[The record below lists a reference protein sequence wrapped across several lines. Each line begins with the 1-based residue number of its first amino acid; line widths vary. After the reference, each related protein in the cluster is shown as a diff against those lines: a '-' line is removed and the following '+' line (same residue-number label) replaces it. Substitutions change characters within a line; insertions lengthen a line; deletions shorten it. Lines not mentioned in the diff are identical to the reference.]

1 MTRPEGDK
9 NRKKKNTPE
18 GIKRR
23 NIFVFSRY
31 SLIKVKIL
39 QQWEKKIKKIQ
50 IWYFNQLNGNIFTK
64 KSIEITEYVIK
75 SLKI

>member
-1 MTRPEGDK
+1 LTRPEGDK

-50 IWYFNQLNGNIFTK
+50 I
-64 KSIEITEYVIK
+64 
-75 SLKI
+75 

>member
-1 MTRPEGDK
+1 LTRPEGDK

-39 QQWEKKIKKIQ
+39 QQWEKKNKK
-50 IWYFNQLNGNIFTK
+50 NSDLIFQ
-64 KSIEITEYVIK
+64 SIEGKHFY
-75 SLKI
+75 

>member
-1 MTRPEGDK
+1 LTRPEGDK

-39 QQWEKKIKKIQ
+39 QQWGKKNKK
-50 IWYFNQLNGNIFTK
+50 NSDLIFQ
-64 KSIEITEYVIK
+64 SIEGKHFY
-75 SLKI
+75 

>member
-39 QQWEKKIKKIQ
+39 QQWKKKFRSDISIN
-50 IWYFNQLNGNIFTK
+50 WTENIFTK

>member
-39 QQWEKKIKKIQ
+39 QQWEKKNKK
-50 IWYFNQLNGNIFTK
+50 NSDLIFQ
-64 KSIEITEYVIK
+64 SIEGKHFY
-75 SLKI
+75 

>member
-1 MTRPEGDK
+1 LTRPEGDK

-18 GIKRR
+18 GIKRK

-39 QQWEKKIKKIQ
+39 QQWKKKKNNNSDLIFQ
-50 IWYFNQLNGNIFTK
+50 SIERKTFLLKNQLK
-64 KSIEITEYVIK
+64 
-75 SLKI
+75 